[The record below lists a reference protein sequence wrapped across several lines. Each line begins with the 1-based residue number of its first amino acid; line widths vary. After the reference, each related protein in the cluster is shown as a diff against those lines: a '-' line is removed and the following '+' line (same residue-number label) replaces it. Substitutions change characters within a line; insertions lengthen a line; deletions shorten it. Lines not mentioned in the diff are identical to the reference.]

1 MQVKFFDLLHT
12 EMETKKYAPK
22 QIFNVDESGIT
33 TVQTPGK
40 IPSRKGVKQVG
51 RIVSAERG
59 TTTTVVCAMSADGFY
74 VPLMFMFKRKIMNE

>member
-12 EMETKKYAPK
+12 ETETKKYAPK

-40 IPSRKGVKQVG
+40 ILSCKGVKQVG